1 MREQLRI
8 GKNAGVSRVVIVG
21 GGPGGYEAALVGR
34 QLGGDVTLVD
44 SDGLGGSAVLT
55 DCVPSKTLI
64 ATSDVMT
71 EVRQSAELGLRFGP
85 SGQGYVDSSVHVD
98 LEAVNARVLELAK
111 NQSADIAERLRQED
125 IQILRGTGRLDGPDR
140 VVVQGDDRE
149 QSLGADVILLATG
162 ARPRELPEAKP
173 DGERILTWTQVYGL
187 CELPERLIVV
197 GSGVTGA
204 EFASA
209 YEALGVDVVLVS
221 SRDRVLPGEDA
232 DAAQVLEDVF
242 VRRGMTVMSK
252 SRAASVTRKGDS
264 VAVELTDGREV
275 NGSHCL
281 LAVGSVPNTF
291 GLGLED
297 VGVGLDRG
305 GFITVDRVSRTS
317 TRGIYAAGDCTGVL
331 MLASVAAMQGRI
343 AMWHSLGDAV
353 TPLDLTNVSSNVF
366 TAPEI
371 ATVGVT
377 QRQVD
382 AGEVPAS
389 KVTLPLSG
397 NARAKMQGNRDGFV
411 KLFCRPATGI
421 VVGGVVVSPRASELI
436 YPISIAVAERLTVD
450 QIAGAFTVYP
460 SLTGSLAEAARRLRG
475 SRTVA

>member
-1 MREQLRI
+1 M
-8 GKNAGVSRVVIVG
+8 IVG
-21 GGPGGYEAALVGR
+21 GGPGGYEAALVGS
-34 QLGGDVTLVD
+34 QLGGEVTLIE

-64 ATSDVMT
+64 ATAEVMT
-71 EVRQSAELGLRFGP
+71 GVRESAELGLRFGP
-85 SGQGYVDSSVHVD
+85 TGHGSVNASVHVD
-98 LEAVNARVLELAK
+98 LAAVNHRVLELAK
-111 NQSADIAERLRQED
+111 NQSADIVDRVQRENVKIIIGR
-125 IQILRGTGRLDGPDR
+125 GRLDGPER
-140 VVVQGDDRE
+140 VIVQTDTGESTLD
-149 QSLGADVILLATG
+149 ADVILLATG

-187 CELPERLIVV
+187 DELPDRLIVV

-221 SRDRVLPGEDA
+221 SRDRVLPGEDS

-252 SRAASVTRKGDS
+252 SRAEAVTRDGDK
-264 VAVELTDGREV
+264 VTVRLTDGREIT
-275 NGSHCL
+275 GSHCL
-281 LAVGSVPNTF
+281 LAVGSVPNTS
-291 GLGLED
+291 GIGLEEA
-297 VGVGLDRG
+297 GVDLGRG

-317 TRGIYAAGDCTGVL
+317 ARGIYAAGDCTGVL

-353 TPLDLTNVSSNVF
+353 APLDLANVSSNVF

-377 QRQVD
+377 QKQVD

-389 KVTLPLSG
+389 SVNLPLRG
-397 NARAKMQGNRDGFV
+397 NARAKMQGSRDGFV

-421 VVGGVVVSPRASELI
+421 VIGGVVVSPRASELI

-450 QIAGAFTVYP
+450 QVSGAFTVYP
-460 SLTGSLAEAARRLRG
+460 SLTGSLAEAARRLHGKR
-475 SRTVA
+475 SAS

>member
-1 MREQLRI
+1 MTQ
-8 GKNAGVSRVVIVG
+8 VVIVG
-21 GGPGGYEAALVGR
+21 GGPGGYEAALVGS
-34 QLGGDVTLVD
+34 QLGGDVTLVE

-64 ATSDVMT
+64 ATAEVMT
-71 EVRQSAELGLRFGP
+71 GVRESAELGLRFGP
-85 SGQGYVDSSVHVD
+85 TGQGSVDSSVHVD
-98 LEAVNARVLELAK
+98 LAAVNRRVLELAK
-111 NQSADIAERLRQED
+111 NQSADIVDRVQGENV
-125 IQILRGTGRLDGPDR
+125 QIIAGRGRLDGPDR
-140 VVVQGDDRE
+140 VVVDSDAGE
-149 QSLGADVILLATG
+149 QTLDADVILLATG
-162 ARPRELPEAKP
+162 ARPRELPQARP
-173 DGERILTWTQVYGL
+173 DGERILTWTQVYEL
-187 CELPERLIVV
+187 SELPDRLIVV

-252 SRAASVTRKGDS
+252 SRADAVTRDGDK
-264 VAVELTDGREV
+264 VTVRLTDGREV
-275 NGSHCL
+275 TGSHCL
-281 LAVGSVPNTF
+281 LAVGSVPNTS

-297 VGVGLDRG
+297 AGVDLGHG

-317 TRGIYAAGDCTGVL
+317 ARGIYAAGDCTGVL

-353 TPLDLTNVSSNVF
+353 TPLDMMNVSSNVF

-377 QRQVD
+377 QKQVD

-389 KVTLPLSG
+389 SVTLPLGG
-397 NARAKMQGNRDGFV
+397 NARAKMQGSRDGFV

-421 VVGGVVVSPRASELI
+421 IIGGVVVSPRASELI
-436 YPISIAVAERLTVD
+436 HPISIAVADRLTVD
-450 QIAGAFTVYP
+450 QVSGAFTVYP
-460 SLTGSLAEAARRLRG
+460 SLTGSIAEAARRLHGTR
-475 SRTVA
+475 SAN

>member
-1 MREQLRI
+1 
-8 GKNAGVSRVVIVG
+8 VTRVVIVG

-34 QLGGDVTLVD
+34 QLGGEVTLVEP
-44 SDGLGGSAVLT
+44 DGLGGSAVLT

-64 ATSDVMT
+64 ATSEVMT
-71 EVRQSAELGLRFGP
+71 EVRESAELGLRFG
-85 SGQGYVDSSVHVD
+85 STGQGSIDSSVRVD
-98 LEAVNARVLELAK
+98 LEAVNGRVLELART
-111 NQSADIAERLRQED
+111 QSKDITDRLRRED
-125 IQILRGTGRLDGPDR
+125 IQILVGKGRLDGPEQ
-140 VVVQGDDRE
+140 VVVQAESGE
-149 QSLGADVILLATG
+149 QTLAADVILLATG
-162 ARPRELPEAKP
+162 ASPRELPEAKP

-209 YEALGVDVVLVS
+209 YEALGVPVVLVS
-221 SRDRVLPGEDA
+221 SRDHVLPGEDA

-252 SRAASVTRKGDS
+252 SRADSVTRDGDS
-264 VAVELTDGREV
+264 VLVRLTDGREV
-275 NGSHCL
+275 TGSHCL
-281 LAVGSVPNTF
+281 MAVGSVPNTA
-291 GLGLED
+291 GIGLEEA
-297 VGVGLDRG
+297 GVGLDQG

-317 TRGIYAAGDCTGVL
+317 ARGIYAAGDCTGVL

-353 TPLDLTNVSSNVF
+353 APLDLSNVSSNVF

-371 ATVGVT
+371 ATVGVS
-377 QRQVD
+377 QRQID

-389 KVTLPLSG
+389 KVTLPLGG
-397 NARAKMQGNRDGFV
+397 NARAKMQGSRDGFV

-421 VVGGVVVSPRASELI
+421 VIGGVVVSPRASELI
-436 YPISIAVAERLTVD
+436 YPISIAVANRLTVD

-460 SLTGSLAEAARRLRG
+460 SLTGSLAEAARRLHGTRAV
-475 SRTVA
+475 S

>member
-1 MREQLRI
+1 MT
-8 GKNAGVSRVVIVG
+8 RVVIVG
-21 GGPGGYEAALVGR
+21 GGPGGYEAALVGS
-34 QLGGDVTLVD
+34 QLGGDVTLVE

-64 ATSDVMT
+64 ATAEVMT
-71 EVRQSAELGLRFGP
+71 GVRESAELGLRFG
-85 SGQGYVDSSVHVD
+85 STGQGSVDSSVHVD
-98 LEAVNARVLELAK
+98 LAAVNRRVLELAK
-111 NQSADIAERLRQED
+111 NQSADIVDRVKRENV
-125 IQILRGTGRLDGPDR
+125 QIITGRGRLDGPDR
-140 VVVQGDDRE
+140 VVVESDAGE
-149 QSLGADVILLATG
+149 QTLDADVILLATG
-162 ARPRELPEAKP
+162 ARPRELPQARP
-173 DGERILTWTQVYGL
+173 DGERILTWTQVYEL
-187 CELPERLIVV
+187 SELPDRLIVV

-252 SRAASVTRKGDS
+252 SRADAVTRDGDK
-264 VAVELTDGREV
+264 VTVRLTDGREV
-275 NGSHCL
+275 TGSHCL
-281 LAVGSVPNTF
+281 LAVGSVPNTS
-291 GLGLED
+291 GMGLEEA
-297 VGVGLDRG
+297 GVDLGRG

-317 TRGIYAAGDCTGVL
+317 ARGIYAAGDCTGVL

-353 TPLDLTNVSSNVF
+353 APLDMMNVSSNVF

-389 KVTLPLSG
+389 SVTLPLAG
-397 NARAKMQGNRDGFV
+397 NARAKMQGSRDGFV

-421 VVGGVVVSPRASELI
+421 VIGGVVVSPRASELI
-436 YPISIAVAERLTVD
+436 YPISIAVADRLTVD
-450 QIAGAFTVYP
+450 QVSGAFTVYP
-460 SLTGSLAEAARRLRG
+460 SLTGSLAEAARRLHGTR
-475 SRTVA
+475 SAS

>member
-1 MREQLRI
+1 
-8 GKNAGVSRVVIVG
+8 VTRVVIVG
-21 GGPGGYEAALVGR
+21 GGPGGYEAALVGS
-34 QLGGDVTLVD
+34 QLGGEVTLVE

-64 ATSDVMT
+64 ATAEVMT
-71 EVRQSAELGLRFGP
+71 GVRESAELGLRFGHTAHG
-85 SGQGYVDSSVHVD
+85 SVNSSVYVD
-98 LEAVNARVLELAK
+98 LAAVNRRVLELA
-111 NQSADIAERLRQED
+111 NSQSADIVDRVQRENVEIVIGQ
-125 IQILRGTGRLDGPDR
+125 GRLDGPDR
-140 VVVQGDDRE
+140 VVVQTDTGESALD
-149 QSLGADVILLATG
+149 ADVILLATG

-187 CELPERLIVV
+187 DELPDRLIVV

-221 SRDRVLPGEDA
+221 SRDRVLPGEDS

-252 SRAASVTRKGDS
+252 SRAQAVTRDGDK
-264 VAVELTDGREV
+264 VTVHLTDGREV
-275 NGSHCL
+275 TGSHCL
-281 LAVGSVPNTF
+281 LAVGSVPNTS
-291 GLGLED
+291 GIGLED
-297 VGVGLDRG
+297 AGVDRG
-305 GFITVDRVSRTS
+305 RGEFITVDRVSRTS
-317 TRGIYAAGDCTGVL
+317 ARGIYAAGDCTGVL

-353 TPLDLTNVSSNVF
+353 TPLDLANVSSNVF

-377 QRQVD
+377 QKQVD

-389 KVTLPLSG
+389 SVTLPLRG
-397 NARAKMQGNRDGFV
+397 NARAKMQGSRDGFV

-421 VVGGVVVSPRASELI
+421 VIGGVVVSPRASELI

-450 QIAGAFTVYP
+450 QVSGAFTVYP
-460 SLTGSLAEAARRLRG
+460 SLTGSLAEAARRLHGKR
-475 SRTVA
+475 SVS